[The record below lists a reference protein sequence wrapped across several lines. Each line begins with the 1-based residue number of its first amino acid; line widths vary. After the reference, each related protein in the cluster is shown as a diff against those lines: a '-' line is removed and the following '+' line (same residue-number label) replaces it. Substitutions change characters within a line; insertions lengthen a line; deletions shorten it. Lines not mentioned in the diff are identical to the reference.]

1 MQGGAKGMQT
11 TTLYV
16 KEATSEGPI
25 LNLESILLKTEGVER
40 AIIDVDDGE
49 IKIDHSGDKL
59 SPDQL
64 ITLIEQYGLNVT
76 K

>member
-1 MQGGAKGMQT
+1 MQT

-49 IKIDHSGDKL
+49 IKIDHSEDKL
-59 SPDQL
+59 SLNQL

>member
-1 MQGGAKGMQT
+1 MQT
-11 TTLYV
+11 TTFYV

-25 LNLESILLKTEGVER
+25 INLESILLKTEGVER

-49 IKIDHSGDKL
+49 IKIDHSEDML

-64 ITLIEQYGLNVT
+64 ITIIEQYGLNVT

>member
-1 MQGGAKGMQT
+1 MQT

-49 IKIDHSGDKL
+49 IKIDHSEDKL
-59 SPDQL
+59 SPNQL
-64 ITLIEQYGLNVT
+64 IPLIEQYGLNVT

>member
-1 MQGGAKGMQT
+1 MQT

-49 IKIDHSGDKL
+49 IKIDHIEDKL
-59 SPDQL
+59 SPNQL

>member
-1 MQGGAKGMQT
+1 MQT

-25 LNLESILLKTEGVER
+25 LYLESILLKTEGVER

-49 IKIDHSGDKL
+49 IKIDHSEDKL
-59 SPDQL
+59 SPNQL

>member
-1 MQGGAKGMQT
+1 MQT

>member
-1 MQGGAKGMQT
+1 MQT

-16 KEATSEGPI
+16 REATAEGPI
-25 LNLESILLKTEGVER
+25 LNLETILLNTDGVER

-49 IKIDHSGDKL
+49 IKIDHSVEKV

-64 ITLIEQYGLNVT
+64 VTLIEQYGLNVS

>member
-1 MQGGAKGMQT
+1 MQT

-16 KEATSEGPI
+16 KEATTEGPI
-25 LNLESILLKTEGVER
+25 ANLESILLKTEGVER

-49 IKIDHSGDKL
+49 IKVDHSEDTL
-59 SPDQL
+59 SSDQL
-64 ITLIEQYGLNVT
+64 VTLIEQYGLNVT

>member
-1 MQGGAKGMQT
+1 MQT

-25 LNLESILLKTEGVER
+25 LNLESILMKTEGVER

-49 IKIDHSGDKL
+49 IKIDHSEEKL
-59 SPDQL
+59 SPNQL
-64 ITLIEQYGLNVT
+64 ITLIEQYGLHVT

>member
-1 MQGGAKGMQT
+1 MQT

-49 IKIDHSGDKL
+49 IKIDHSEDKL
-59 SPDQL
+59 SPNQL
-64 ITLIEQYGLNVT
+64 ITLIEQFGLNVT

>member
-1 MQGGAKGMQT
+1 MQT

-25 LNLESILLKTEGVER
+25 INLESILLKTEGVER

-49 IKIDHSGDKL
+49 IKIDHSEEEL
-59 SPDQL
+59 SPNQL
-64 ITLIEQYGLNVT
+64 ITLIEQYGLHVT

>member
-1 MQGGAKGMQT
+1 MQT

-49 IKIDHSGDKL
+49 IKIDHSEEKL
-59 SPDQL
+59 SPNEL
-64 ITLIEQYGLNVT
+64 ITIIEQYGLNVT

>member
-1 MQGGAKGMQT
+1 MQT

-25 LNLESILLKTEGVER
+25 LNLESILLKTEGVDR

-49 IKIDHSGDKL
+49 IKIDHSEDQL

>member
-1 MQGGAKGMQT
+1 MLGGARFMQT

-49 IKIDHSGDKL
+49 IKIDHSEEKL
-59 SPDQL
+59 SPNQL

>member
-1 MQGGAKGMQT
+1 M
-11 TTLYV
+11 
-16 KEATSEGPI
+16 
-25 LNLESILLKTEGVER
+25 KTEGVER

-49 IKIDHSGDKL
+49 IKIDHSEEKL
-59 SPDQL
+59 SPNQL

>member
-1 MQGGAKGMQT
+1 MQT

-49 IKIDHSGDKL
+49 IKVDHSEDTL
-59 SPDQL
+59 TSDQL
-64 ITLIEQYGLNVT
+64 VTLIEQYGLNVT

>member
-1 MQGGAKGMQT
+1 MQT

-49 IKIDHSGDKL
+49 IKIDHSEEKL
-59 SPDQL
+59 SPAQL

>member
-1 MQGGAKGMQT
+1 MQT

-49 IKIDHSGDKL
+49 IKIDHSEDEL

>member
-1 MQGGAKGMQT
+1 MQT

-49 IKIDHSGDKL
+49 IKIDHSEDQL

>member
-1 MQGGAKGMQT
+1 MQT

-16 KEATSEGPI
+16 KKATSEGPI

-49 IKIDHSGDKL
+49 IKIDHSEDKL
-59 SPDQL
+59 SPNQL

>member
-1 MQGGAKGMQT
+1 MQT

-40 AIIDVDDGE
+40 AIIDIDDGE
-49 IKIDHSGDKL
+49 IKIDHSEDML
-59 SPDQL
+59 SPDQI